1 MNLFLFSAFFVI
13 ISVEKERC
21 KMSLGITEI
30 LLILVIILLL
40 FGSKKIP
47 ELAKSLGKAK
57 QEFKNAQKS
66 DEEQK

>member
-1 MNLFLFSAFFVI
+1 
-13 ISVEKERC
+13 
-21 KMSLGITEI
+21 MSLGITEI

-57 QEFKNAQKS
+57 QEFDNAKKS
-66 DEEQK
+66 AEQDEEQKK

>member
-1 MNLFLFSAFFVI
+1 
-13 ISVEKERC
+13 
-21 KMSLGITEI
+21 MSLGITEI

-47 ELAKSLGKAK
+47 ELAKSLGKSK

-66 DEEQK
+66 AAEENSENK